1 MQNLALDT
9 NAYTAFG
16 RGNKTL
22 YTLIASVIH
31 IGLPI
36 TVLGEI
42 QFGILNGSQGETNSV
57 LLERFLSN
65 TRVEILDINDTTA
78 KLYGEIATELRR
90 SGRPIQ
96 QNDIWMAALCKQYG
110 YRLATK
116 DTGFS
121 NITGLELVNF

>member
-9 NAYTAFG
+9 NAYTELG

-22 YTLIASVIH
+22 SKLVASVAH

-42 QFGILNGSQGETNSV
+42 HFGIMNSSQTKTNSI
-57 LLERFLSN
+57 LLERFLTS
-65 TRVEILDINDTTA
+65 TRVEILDINDSTA

-90 SGRPIQ
+90 IGRPIQ
-96 QNDIWMAALCKQYG
+96 QNDIWIAALCKQYD
-110 YRLATK
+110 YRLITNDA
-116 DTGFS
+116 GFS
-121 NITGLELVNF
+121 NITGLELTNF

>member
-22 YTLIASVIH
+22 STLIAGVIH

-36 TVLGEI
+36 TVMGEI
-42 QFGILNGSQGETNSV
+42 QFGILNGSQGEINSV

-65 TRVEILDINDTTA
+65 TRVEILDIDDATA
-78 KLYGEIATELRR
+78 RLYGEIATELRR
-90 SGRPIQ
+90 LGRPIQ
-96 QNDIWMAALCKQYG
+96 QNDIWIAALCKQYG
-110 YRLATK
+110 YRLATN

-121 NITGLELVNF
+121 NITGLDLVTF

>member
-9 NAYTAFG
+9 NAYTALG
-16 RGNKTL
+16 RGDKTL
-22 YTLIASVIH
+22 SKLIASIVH

-42 QFGILNGSQGETNSV
+42 QFGIINGSQAKTNSIM
-57 LLERFLSN
+57 LERFISN
-65 TRVEILDINDTTA
+65 TRVEILDINDSTA

-90 SGRPIQ
+90 NGRPIQ
-96 QNDIWMAALCKQYG
+96 QNDIWIAALCKQHG
-110 YRLATK
+110 YRLVTN

-121 NITGLELVNF
+121 NITGLELINF